1 VTSIEFDFS
10 ELATLAAVIEG
21 APEAA
26 IPKIRQAI
34 EVTARHVKD
43 DWRDDARRQNR
54 GSARYYAGAIDYDMK
69 LDTDGE
75 IGAEVGPKPGGR
87 WAQGSL
93 GILEDAPGGVGARP
107 QKSGQ
112 KAARKNEDDF
122 QRGLE
127 RAVADVLE

>member
-1 VTSIEFDFS
+1 MASIEFDFS
-10 ELATLAAVIEG
+10 EVLNLTAAIEG
-21 APEAA
+21 APEEA
-26 IPKIRQAI
+26 IPKIRQAVEI
-34 EVTARHVKD
+34 TARHVKD

-54 GSARYYAGAIDYDMK
+54 GQSKYYAGSVDYDMK

-87 WAQGSL
+87 WGQGSL
-93 GILEDAPGGVGARP
+93 GFLEDANGVGARP

>member
-1 VTSIEFDFS
+1 MAGIEFDFS
-10 ELATLAAVIEG
+10 EVLSLAATIED
-21 APEAA
+21 APQAA
-26 IPKIRQAI
+26 MPKIKQAVEI
-34 EVTARHVKD
+34 TARHVKD
-43 DWRDDARRQNR
+43 DWRDDARRQNP
-54 GSARYYAGAIDYDMK
+54 GQAKNYPSAIDYTME
-69 LDTDGE
+69 LSDGE
-75 IGAEVGPKPGGR
+75 IGADVGPRVGG
-87 WAQGSL
+87 QGSL

>member
-1 VTSIEFDFS
+1 MASIEFDFS
-10 ELATLAAVIEG
+10 EVSSLVAAIEG
-21 APEAA
+21 APEEA
-26 IPKIRQAI
+26 IPKIRQAVEI
-34 EVTARHVKD
+34 TARHVKD

-54 GSARYYAGAIDYDMK
+54 GAARYYAGSIDYDME
-69 LDTDGE
+69 LNTDGE

-87 WAQGSL
+87 WAQGSF
-93 GILEDAPGGVGARP
+93 GFLEDAPGGVGARP

>member
-1 VTSIEFDFS
+1 MASIEFDFS
-10 ELATLAAVIEG
+10 EVLSLAATIED
-21 APEAA
+21 APQAA
-26 IPKIRQAI
+26 LPKIRQAVEI
-34 EVTARHVKD
+34 TARHVKD
-43 DWRDDARRQNR
+43 DWRDDARRQNP
-54 GSARYYAGAIDYDMK
+54 GQAKNYPSAIDYTME
-69 LDTDGE
+69 LSDGE
-75 IGAEVGPKPGGR
+75 IGAEVGPRVGG
-87 WAQGSL
+87 QGSL